1 MPLRPQLRALLL
13 CLACAAGAPVAT
25 LAQTAPAATVDA
37 AQSQTLHALFA
48 RFWEET
54 ASLFP
59 EWATW
64 RGDHRFGDRFTD
76 ASPAGRALR
85 EAKAREWLAAARG
98 IKRDALGTTDRV
110 SLDMFIDGLEQDMA
124 SWPFDGFR
132 RMSLRS
138 LWGYQTG
145 FSGLLQAVPVNS
157 PERIE
162 QLFKRFE
169 AFPLRMDQEIA
180 SLGIAVAAGWVP
192 PKSVLERVLDQID
205 GQLKPEV
212 DKGPYFAP
220 FEKLPRN
227 LPEAERKAL
236 QARGV
241 EAITRHVL
249 PAVRKLRAFVAS
261 EVMPASKL
269 GGAYA
274 DYPQGAQ
281 VYAMLVKNST
291 TTTLTPAEIHTIG
304 QRELTTLRAEMEGVM
319 LETKFAGN
327 FAQFVAYLNSE
338 PRFFHKSAE
347 ALLMGYRDI
356 AKRIDGELPKLFAE
370 LPRAPFAIVP
380 MPAHLGNAAEY
391 YSGPPQDGSRAGQ
404 FFANVTALDKRP
416 IWAMES
422 LVAHEAN
429 PGHHLQSA
437 RAIELRGL
445 PDFRRNAGFTVY
457 SEGWALYAETLGPE
471 LGLYTDPY
479 SRFGYLQ
486 WQAFRA
492 ARLIVDTGL
501 HTMGWKRQQAI
512 DFMVERTGVEREFVE
527 SEVDRYISLPAQA
540 LSYTIG
546 KLKIME
552 LRDHAKAKLGAR
564 FDLRRFHNAVL
575 DQGALPLSTLAR
587 SIDEWIASEAAA
599 K

>member
-1 MPLRPQLRALLL
+1 MLLRTSLFALTL
-13 CLACAAGAPVAT
+13 CLATAA
-25 LAQTAPAATVDA
+25 TAPAGAQGTPPSAADASQATA
-37 AQSQTLHALFA
+37 LHALFA
-48 RFWEET
+48 RYWEET
-54 ASLFP
+54 ASLYP

-64 RGDHRFGDRFTD
+64 RGDHRFGDRFSD
-76 ASPAGRALR
+76 ASPAGRALS
-85 EAKAREWLAAARG
+85 EAKTREWLAAAQAV
-98 IKRDALGTTDRV
+98 KREALGGTDRV
-110 SLDMFIDGLEQDMA
+110 SLDMFVDMLEQDMA
-124 SWPFDGFR
+124 IWPFEGFR

-138 LWGYQTG
+138 LWGSQTG

-169 AFPLRMDQEIA
+169 AFPLRLDQEIA
-180 SLGIAVAAGWVP
+180 SLKIAVAAGWVP
-192 PKSVLERVLDQID
+192 PKSVLERVLSQID
-205 GQLKPEV
+205 GQLADDV
-212 DKGPYFAP
+212 HKGPYFAP
-220 FEKLPRN
+220 FDKLPRS
-227 LPEAERKAL
+227 LSDAERQAVH
-236 QARGV
+236 ARGR

-249 PAVRKLRAFVAS
+249 PAMRKLRAFVAD
-261 EVMPASKL
+261 EVLPQSKL
-269 GGAYA
+269 DGAYA
-274 DYPQGAQ
+274 NYPQGAH
-281 VYAMLVKNST
+281 VYAKLVESAT
-291 TTTLTPAEIHTIG
+291 TTKLTPAQIHAIG
-304 QRELTTLRAEMEGVM
+304 QSELTALRGEMEAVM
-319 LETKFAGN
+319 RETKFDGN
-327 FAQFVAYLNSE
+327 FAQFVAYLTSD
-338 PRFFHKSAE
+338 PRFFHKSGE
-347 ALLMGYRDI
+347 ALLSGYRDI

-370 LPRAPFAIVP
+370 LPRAPFAISP

-404 FFANVTALDKRP
+404 FFANVTALDKRR

-445 PDFRRNAGFTVY
+445 PDFRRNAGFTAY

-471 LGLYTDPY
+471 LGLYTDPH

-486 WQAFRA
+486 WQALRA
-492 ARLIVDTGL
+492 ARLMVDTGL
-501 HTMGWKRQQAI
+501 HTMGWTRQQAI
-512 DFMVERTGVEREFVE
+512 DFMVERTGVDREFVE

-546 KLKIME
+546 KLKIIE

-587 SIDEWIASEAAA
+587 SIDEWIASEAVA